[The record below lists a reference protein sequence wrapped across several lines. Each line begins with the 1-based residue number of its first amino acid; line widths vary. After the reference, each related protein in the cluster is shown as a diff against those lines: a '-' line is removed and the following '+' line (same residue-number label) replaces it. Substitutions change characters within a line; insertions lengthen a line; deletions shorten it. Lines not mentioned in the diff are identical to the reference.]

1 MTSAV
6 VAAWCLP
13 LGAAAGAAWMP
24 LVPILGRGSEESEEQ
39 PAWTR
44 RITAWPVVV
53 AAGALLFSAVGW
65 RLGASAELVPALV
78 FCTILL
84 GATAIDLRYRIIPNR
99 LVLPGAVL
107 GYVLSVAAH
116 PGRWLELAVATLV
129 ATLLMFLAAAFSGG
143 GLGMGDVKLTLM
155 MAAFLGRTVSV
166 ALIGGL
172 LFAALP
178 SLVLVVLHG
187 RKGAKMSLA
196 LGPFLAAG
204 GVTALLFGTQL
215 LDWYFGRGA

>member
-1 MTSAV
+1 
-6 VAAWCLP
+6 
-13 LGAAAGAAWMP
+13 
-24 LVPILGRGSEESEEQ
+24 
-39 PAWTR
+39 
-44 RITAWPVVV
+44 
-53 AAGALLFSAVGW
+53 
-65 RLGASAELVPALV
+65 
-78 FCTILL
+78 
-84 GATAIDLRYRIIPNR
+84 
-99 LVLPGAVL
+99 
-107 GYVLSVAAH
+107 
-116 PGRWLELAVATLV
+116 
-129 ATLLMFLAAAFSGG
+129 
-143 GLGMGDVKLTLM
+143 M

-178 SLVLVVLHG
+178 SLVLVAVHG